1 VDLVTS
7 SSLMQSPCWTSSLV
21 WDMQRPRNPSWQK
34 SGCMRQGVAVP
45 VVFARISANGLD
57 DSENVPAIED
67 PDNWDN
73 GTTSLRF

>member
-1 VDLVTS
+1 
-7 SSLMQSPCWTSSLV
+7 
-21 WDMQRPRNPSWQK
+21 
-34 SGCMRQGVAVP
+34 MRQGVAVP